1 MELFSAAKYLL
12 RGFYGSS
19 RINVFLPLFIC
30 VSATL
35 VSLLAMYLPK
45 IVLDAVE
52 RGVTV
57 RELFGKVFIIGAL
70 FAAMSI
76 AAMLLR
82 NELELIS
89 QNFLYTELT
98 ARWERGMLRMEYGD
112 FVQWRSGLAILHGEC
127 GGGRRER
134 ISDCIPLMCCCEILQ
149 NRP

>member
-1 MELFSAAKYLL
+1 MENKKEKCADMELFSAAKYLL

-98 ARWERGMLRMEYGD
+98 ARW
-112 FVQWRSGLAILHGEC
+112 
-127 GGGRRER
+127 
-134 ISDCIPLMCCCEILQ
+134 
-149 NRP
+149 